1 MFTKLSTHRIK
12 EVMEDILNN
21 TTEVINSNSYK
32 NSSLIPI
39 NRASHHLLIRLSEEV
54 GDVTDYSAPLVKDQ
68 AALYET
74 LFQIVWQ
81 KIFYNSSDG
90 LDEIAVQK
98 IVMRFLRDAEQKIHQ
113 H

>member
-1 MFTKLSTHRIK
+1 MFTRLPTYKIK
-12 EVMEDILNN
+12 GIMEDVLNN
-21 TTEVINSNSYK
+21 VSEIINSSPYK

-54 GDVTDYSAPLVKDQ
+54 GDVADYNAPLGKDQ

-74 LFQIVWQ
+74 LFQIIWQ
-81 KIFYNSSDG
+81 KIFYNSRDG

-98 IVMRFLRDAEQKIHQ
+98 MVMRFLREAEQKINQ
-113 H
+113 R